1 MSPCNRQNGIL
12 IGVASAASYFSLKA
26 KGISLKWYEWPLAII
41 VVLLLVFTV
50 QNFFGSLAEM
60 EVRAAGLLLVFMG
73 VPTVILGVFLVRLV
87 SRHAKMNG
95 SAKKF

>member
-1 MSPCNRQNGIL
+1 MNPEIWNWLWWFSFGIL

-50 QNFFGSLAEM
+50 QNFFGSLAESDRQ
-60 EVRAAGLLLVFMG
+60 VGL
-73 VPTVILGVFLVRLV
+73 
-87 SRHAKMNG
+87 
-95 SAKKF
+95 